1 MTQKILIQATSQR
14 SLDGDLFLCY
24 NIEEGN
30 KEESPLII
38 MAILVDANQIAISHL
53 MVQHKI
59 DDGINIDR
67 VRFSIVRVLARI
79 AKQFKEYGSMILCYD
94 DKQYWRREAFPFY
107 KKNRK
112 QEREVSKY
120 DWDEVFSVL
129 NIIRDEVKAN
139 FPYQV
144 IQVDGAEAD
153 DVIASICIFN
163 QKKNNPE
170 PMLILSA
177 DKDFIQLHKH
187 DAVSQ
192 YDPIRNRWIENENP
206 VQYLQEHI
214 IKGDRSDGIPNI
226 LTCDD
231 AIVTGKPQKKM
242 SKEKISSLASM
253 NPDDF
258 TNFIRLRNWKRN
270 SELIDFS
277 NIPQL
282 VVERILTTYHEEVE
296 RDTIDINYF
305 IQHNIGTLI
314 EEFS

>member
-1 MTQKILIQATSQR
+1 
-14 SLDGDLFLCY
+14 
-24 NIEEGN
+24 
-30 KEESPLII
+30 

-59 DDGINIDR
+59 EGGINIDKI
-67 VRFSIVRVLARI
+67 RFSIVRVLGRI
-79 AKQFKEYGSMILCYD
+79 ARRFGDDFGKMILCYD
-94 DKQYWRREAFPFY
+94 DKNYWRREIFPFY

-112 QEREVSKY
+112 QERQTSKY

-129 NIIRDEVKAN
+129 NIIRDEVKAH

-144 IQVDGAEAD
+144 IQVESAEAD
-153 DVIASICIFN
+153 DVIASIAIFN
-163 QKKNNPE
+163 EKRETPE

-177 DKDFIQLHKH
+177 DKDFIQLHKYES
-187 DAVSQ
+187 VKQ

-242 SKEKISSLASM
+242 SKEKIASLATM
-253 NPDDF
+253 DPEDF

-270 SELIDFS
+270 SELIDFA
-277 NIPQL
+277 NIPQ
-282 VVERILTTYHEEVE
+282 VVVDKILTTYHDKDVRE
-296 RDTIDINYF
+296 TININYF
-305 IQHNIGTLI
+305 VEHNIGNLI
-314 EEFS
+314 DEFI